1 MKAGDTGKGPVN
13 PLLQESISACGRAF
27 AVVAVFSMCINILM
41 LTAPLFML
49 QVFDRVIT
57 SRNTDTLVMLMLV
70 AGGALLAM
78 AALEAVRSL
87 SLIRVSTWLDNRIGG
102 SLLGESIAATLRTGA
117 DPSVQ
122 GLRDLATVRTFLS
135 GPSIFP
141 IMDAPWTPI
150 FIAVMFMLH
159 PLMGWLSV
167 GGAIILFGFALANE
181 LTTRKL
187 LMFSGGASIA
197 ALNQADA
204 AARNA
209 DVIEAMG
216 MMPGLIGRWRQ
227 KNAESLELQARAS
240 IRSGGIT
247 ASSKFIRMCLQIGI
261 LGLGAW
267 LVIEGELTPGAMIA
281 GSILMGRALA
291 PVEQAIGTWKQMI
304 VARNAYDRI
313 KRQLNEAPPRVP
325 GMPLPPPEGRI
336 DVENLVFAHPTASEP
351 LLRKV
356 TFNLH
361 PGEVLGLIGP
371 TAVGKTTLARL
382 LVGNLVPR
390 GGHVRLDGMDVA
402 QWDSADLGR
411 HIGYLPQDVELFS
424 GTINENIARMQEVD
438 ADAVVAAARQAGV
451 HDMILHMEKGY
462 DTEIGGGGATLSGG
476 QRQRIALARALYGS
490 PRFLVLDEPN
500 ASLDSEGEVAL
511 VSAIQALKAQKATVV
526 VIAHRPSIL
535 QDVDKILVL
544 RNGTVELF
552 GPREEVIAR
561 LKGGELANG
570 SSEPVP
576 AQPQQH
582 RNLSPEPIPQIRKRV
597 SPSVKTSADAVPAFN
612 VGSVVG
618 AMNPWSRP
626 MRSSM
631 KTTSNVNKV
640 GANAGGGKE
649 SAGAKAV
656 RLKIEIKSVVK
667 MKSTKKPANK
677 PPAKRKTKTP
687 QKPKMAKKMIQK
699 KAQRTP
705 AKRKTKT
712 SQKPKPAKKRAKN
725 TKGRSKGERA

>member
-1 MKAGDTGKGPVN
+1 MKASDTLKGPVN
-13 PLLQESISACGRAF
+13 PLLQESIAACGKAF

-70 AGGALLAM
+70 AGGALLTM

-87 SLIRVSTWLDNRIGG
+87 SLIRVSSWLDNRIAG

-122 GLRDLATVRTFLS
+122 GLRDLTTVRTFLS

-187 LMFSGGASIA
+187 LMFSGGASIT
-197 ALNQADA
+197 ALNQAAA

-247 ASSKFIRMCLQIGI
+247 ASSKFSRMCLQIGI

-304 VARNAYDRI
+304 AARNAYDRI
-313 KRQLNEAPPRVP
+313 KRQLNEAPPSVP

-336 DVENLVFAHPTASEP
+336 DVENLIFAHPTASEP

-382 LVGNLVPR
+382 LVGNLDPR

-424 GTINENIARMQEVD
+424 GTINENIARMQGVD
-438 ADAVVAAARQAGV
+438 ADAVVAAARLAGV
-451 HDMILHMEKGY
+451 HDMILHLEKGY
-462 DTEIGGGGATLSGG
+462 DTEIGEGGATLSGG

-500 ASLDSEGEVAL
+500 ASLDSEGELAL
-511 VSAIQALKAQKATVV
+511 IGAIQALKAQKATVV
-526 VIAHRPSIL
+526 IIAHRPSIL
-535 QDVDKILVL
+535 QDVDQILVL

-561 LKGGELANG
+561 LKGEELADG

-576 AQPQQH
+576 APPQQH
-582 RNLSPEPIPQIRKRV
+582 RNSSPEPTPQIRK
-597 SPSVKTSADAVPAFN
+597 PAPPGVKTAADAAPAFN

-618 AMNPWSRP
+618 AMNPWFRP
-626 MRSSM
+626 M
-631 KTTSNVNKV
+631 KTASNVNGV
-640 GANAGGGKE
+640 EANAGGGKE
-649 SAGAKAV
+649 TAGTEAV
-656 RLKIEIKSVVK
+656 RPNIKI
-667 MKSTKKPANK
+667 
-677 PPAKRKTKTP
+677 TP
-687 QKPKMAKKMIQK
+687 VAKKESKK
-699 KAQRTP
+699 KA
-705 AKRKTKT
+705 K
-712 SQKPKPAKKRAKN
+712 S
-725 TKGRSKGERA
+725 TKGRSKGKRA